1 MPIVDNT
8 VFTGRDA
15 EGFYSSALL
24 SGPSKSLLTLI
35 PNVKSKI
42 KLASFDLGNIL
53 QDADCSFSS
62 SGEGTLDQKSFEVC
76 PIKINLE
83 YCKRTFETNY
93 LSQQLRA
100 GSNNSEVVPPS
111 MEEYLLDLVSR
122 KVSADL
128 ETVVWQGNTTGATYP
143 INVCDGL
150 IYKFSG
156 DSNVIKPSGFSLT
169 VSNII
174 SAVTTVY
181 NAIPAEVST
190 KEDLKIFMGVA
201 AAKLYKQAIAAAS
214 SEAYYVGNKQ
224 LDYLGVEIIEAP
236 GMPANTI
243 VAGALS
249 NMFLLTDLES
259 DFEDVRVIS
268 MVETTGAPTI
278 RLVGEFKFGVDYY
291 FSDEIV
297 YFRP

>member
-1 MPIVDNT
+1 MALVDNT

-15 EGFYSSALL
+15 EGFYSAALL

-35 PNVKSKI
+35 PNVKSKV

-53 QDADCSFSS
+53 QDADCTFSS

-76 PIKINLE
+76 AIKINLE

-93 LSQQLRA
+93 LSTQLRA
-100 GSNNSEVVPPS
+100 GSNNNEVMPPS
-111 MEEYLLDLVSR
+111 MEEYLLDLTAR

-128 ETVVWQGNTTGATYP
+128 ETIVWQGNTTGATYP

-150 IYKFSG
+150 IFKFSG
-156 DSNVIKPSGFSLT
+156 DAQVIKPTGFALT
-169 VSNII
+169 LANII
-174 SAVTTVY
+174 SATTVVY
-181 NAIPAEVST
+181 NAIPNTVST
-190 KEDLKIFMGVA
+190 KEDVKIFMGIA

-214 SEAYYVGNKQ
+214 TEAYYVGNKQ
-224 LDYLGVEIIEAP
+224 LDYLGIEIIEAP
-236 GMPANTI
+236 GLPANTI

-259 DFEDVRVIS
+259 DFEDVRVIP
-268 MVETTGAPTI
+268 MMDTIGQPTI

-291 FSDEIV
+291 FGNEIV

>member
-1 MPIVDNT
+1 MALVDNT
-8 VFTGRDA
+8 TFTGRDA
-15 EGFYSSALL
+15 EGFYSAALL
-24 SGPSKSLLTLI
+24 SGPSKGLLTLI

-42 KLASFDLGNIL
+42 KLAGFDLGNIL

-62 SGEGTLDQKSFEVC
+62 SGEGTLEQKSFEVC

-83 YCKRTFETNY
+83 YCARTFETNY

-100 GSNNSEVVPPS
+100 GSMNGEVMPQS
-111 MEEYLLDLVSR
+111 MEQYLLELTAR

-128 ETVVWQGNTTGATYP
+128 ETIVWQGNTTGATYP

-150 IYKFSG
+150 LFKFSG
-156 DSNVIKPSGFSLT
+156 DTDVVKPTGFSLT
-169 VSNII
+169 LANII
-174 SAVTTVY
+174 SGITTVY
-181 NAIPAEVST
+181 NAIPTVVFP

-201 AAKLYKQAIAAAS
+201 ACKLYKQAVAAAS
-214 SEAYYVGNKQ
+214 AEAYYVGAKT
-224 LDYLGVEIIEAP
+224 LDFLGIEIVEAP
-236 GMPANTI
+236 GMPANVI

-259 DFEDVRVIS
+259 DFSDVLVIS
-268 MVETTGAPTI
+268 MMGTLGQPTL
-278 RLVGEFKFGVDYY
+278 RLVGDFKFGVDYFY
-291 FSDEIV
+291 GDEIV

>member
-1 MPIVDNT
+1 MALVDNT
-8 VFTGRDA
+8 TFTGRDA
-15 EGFYSSALL
+15 EGFYSAALL
-24 SGPSKSLLTLI
+24 SGPSKGLLTLI

-42 KLASFDLGNIL
+42 KLAGFDLGNIL

-62 SGEGTLDQKSFEVC
+62 SGEGTLEQKSFEVC

-83 YCKRTFETNY
+83 YCARTFETNY

-100 GSNNSEVVPPS
+100 GSMNGEVMPQS
-111 MEEYLLDLVSR
+111 MEQYLLELTAR

-128 ETVVWQGNTTGATYP
+128 ETIVWQGNTTGATYP

-150 IYKFSG
+150 LFKFSG
-156 DSNVIKPSGFSLT
+156 DTDVVKPTGFALT
-169 VSNII
+169 LANII
-174 SAVTTVY
+174 SGITTVY
-181 NAIPAEVST
+181 NAIPTVVFP

-201 AAKLYKQAIAAAS
+201 ACKLYKQAVAAAS
-214 SEAYYVGNKQ
+214 AEAYYVGAKT
-224 LDYLGVEIIEAP
+224 LDFLGIEIVEAP
-236 GMPANTI
+236 GMPANVI

-259 DFEDVRVIS
+259 DFSDVLVIS
-268 MVETTGAPTI
+268 MMGTLGQPTL
-278 RLVGEFKFGVDYY
+278 RLVGDFKFGVDYFY
-291 FSDEIV
+291 GDEIV

>member
-1 MPIVDNT
+1 MALVDNT

-15 EGFYSSALL
+15 EGFYSAALL

-53 QDADCSFSS
+53 QDADCTFNAT
-62 SGEGTLDQKSFEVC
+62 GEGTLAQKSFEVC
-76 PIKINLE
+76 AIKINLE

-93 LSQQLRA
+93 LSEQLRA
-100 GSNNSEVVPPS
+100 GSNNPEVMPIS
-111 MEEYLLDLVSR
+111 MEQYLLDLTAR

-128 ETVVWQGNTTGATYP
+128 ETIVWQGNTTGATYP

-150 IYKFSG
+150 IFKFSA
-156 DSNVIKPSGFSLT
+156 DTNVIKPSGFTLT
-169 VSNII
+169 LTNII
-174 SAVTTVY
+174 SATTLVY
-181 NAIPAEVST
+181 NAIPTTVFT
-190 KEDLKIFMGVA
+190 KPDLKIFMGVA
-201 AAKLYKQAIAAAS
+201 AAKLYRQAIAAAS
-214 SEAYYVGNKQ
+214 SEAYYVGAKT
-224 LDYLGVEIIEAP
+224 LDFLGIEIIEAP

-259 DFEDVRVIS
+259 DFEDVRIIPMLDVI
-268 MVETTGAPTI
+268 GQPTV
-278 RLVGEFKFGVDYY
+278 RLIASFKFGVDYY
-291 FSDEIV
+291 FGAEIV

>member
-15 EGFYSSALL
+15 EGFYSAALL
-24 SGPSKSLLTLI
+24 SGPSKSVLTLI

-53 QDADCSFSS
+53 QDADCSFNA
-62 SGEGTLDQKSFEVC
+62 SGEGTLGQKSFEVC

-128 ETVVWQGNTTGATYP
+128 ETIVWQGNTTGATYP

-150 IYKFSG
+150 IFKFSA
-156 DSNVIKPSGFSLT
+156 DTNVIKPAGFALT
-169 VSNII
+169 LSNII
-174 SAVTTVY
+174 SATTVVY
-181 NAIPAEVST
+181 NAIPNTLAT
-190 KEDLKIFMGVA
+190 KDDVKIFMGVA

-243 VAGALS
+243 VAGSLS

-291 FSDEIV
+291 YSNEIV